1 MVCCIYYFH
10 IIITVMDRTEIDVGP
25 LHVPLV
31 KDESKG
37 HHEGSSIVKKEKVKI
52 RFFGESFILRYL
64 YLVLCMS

>member
-1 MVCCIYYFH
+1 
-10 IIITVMDRTEIDVGP
+10 MDRTEIDVGP